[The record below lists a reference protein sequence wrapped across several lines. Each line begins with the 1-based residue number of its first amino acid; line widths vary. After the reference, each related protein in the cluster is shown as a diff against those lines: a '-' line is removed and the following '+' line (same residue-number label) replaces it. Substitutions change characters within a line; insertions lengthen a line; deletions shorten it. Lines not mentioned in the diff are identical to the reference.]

1 MEERVYTV
9 PIDVRNVASQ
19 KQASRAIREVREH
32 LSKHLNVSEDR
43 VYLDPDVNEEVWSR
57 GRRKPPRKLKVRAQ
71 KFEDGVVE
79 ATLLEE

>member
-19 KQASRAIREVREH
+19 KQASRAIREVRQH
-32 LSKHLNVSEDR
+32 LSKHLNVSEDQ
-43 VYLDPDVNEEVWSR
+43 VYLDTGVNEEVWNN
-57 GRRKPPRKLKVRAQ
+57 GRRNPPRKLKVRAQ